1 MDWGKGKW
9 DGAGGNASEGEWQ
22 MKLCL
27 GSPAI
32 HLLLCGPVPNGPQTG
47 TGSMAQGLSPVLY
60 DWARRHLFNK

>member
-32 HLLLCGPVPNGPQTG
+32 HLLLCGPVPIRLWATG
-47 TGSMAQGLSPVLY
+47 LQPRVWGLL
-60 DWARRHLFNK
+60 H